1 MFKQYM
7 RKRKEAKRREFNDW
21 FLSLDDESKQETAIK
36 YMRSLDNKSYKNLL
50 DAVAKYRE
58 GDKILTRVEEP
69 EPEKDDSVEPTGDK
83 PTFIET

>member
-58 GDKILTRVEEP
+58 GDKILTRVEDP
-69 EPEKDDSVEPTGDK
+69 EPQTEELVEPKADN
-83 PTFIET
+83 PDFIET